1 MKKFVVLIVLVLLV
15 VGGWSAGWLWA
26 AGEVRSQVAALD
38 TAASPQVTCGRLDV
52 VGFPFRF
59 DVACTDARIVDGD
72 VTATVAG
79 LKASMLVY
87 NPTQVVFSALSPA
100 TFDDAYSGAR
110 SRLEFSGAEGSARL
124 VTGGR
129 WTGRPGAGGGMG
141 RSRVVAEAC
150 RWRDPRAGAPRARRA
165 DRAEAHVRGGPER
178 RDAGR
183 GAAVLAAYAS
193 LANASAPS
201 LQVTGGETSFEAE
214 LTGVPD
220 DVRQYGDADMLCR
233 LRDANGEL
241 KLVALKGSAGTDY
254 LESTGTFTL
263 DPTGKPDG
271 QLQLRSHGIVER
283 IRTLVPPELQF
294 VFGQQAADGSY
305 GQTLN
310 FKAGIVM
317 AGLLPMPFM
326 FESLCAR

>member
-124 VTGGR
+124 VTDDTVKGLTGEGWRIGR
-129 WTGRPGAGGGMG
+129 I
-141 RSRVVAEAC
+141 SVVADDI
-150 RWRDPRAGAPRARRA
+150 RWSDTLIGDTLALSA
-165 DRAEAHVRGGPER
+165 DHAEAHVMDVPER
-178 RDAGR
+178 HDAAKGT
-183 GAAVLAAYAS
+183 AVLAAYAS